1 MEEAMVLYR
10 ARFVQQLLG
19 PVHEA
24 SAESCPGTIGHI
36 TLDAKQTG
44 TRSAGNPHA
53 ACDEAGI
60 GNGFTVRI
68 LRHSQ
73 RKQGAPARLDLR
85 STAPVLD
92 PTFRGGHG
100 NNGIIRSPF
109 SAMALLDNFRGDG
122 GNGGIIRSPLSVSI
136 LLDHLR
142 EWPPFVFFHTSRK
155 NVTCMSAVPPGLR
168 MDFWFRQP
176 HAEARG

>member
-73 RKQGAPARLDLR
+73 RKQGAPARLELR

-92 PTFRGGHG
+92 PTLERVLETTASFEA
-100 NNGIIRSPF
+100 RSAPRLY
-109 SAMALLDNFRGDG
+109 STVTMVAGLRSVAKAMELPPEPNVRAPALDPTDERDGEQEYGPDNEAPADERA
-122 GNGGIIRSPLSVSI
+122 GNG
-136 LLDHLR
+136 
-142 EWPPFVFFHTSRK
+142 
-155 NVTCMSAVPPGLR
+155 
-168 MDFWFRQP
+168 
-176 HAEARG
+176 

>member
-73 RKQGAPARLDLR
+73 GNREHQLGWTYGAPRQS
-85 STAPVLD
+85 STLLLERVLE
-92 PTFRGGHG
+92 TTASF
-100 NNGIIRSPF
+100 
-109 SAMALLDNFRGDG
+109 
-122 GNGGIIRSPLSVSI
+122 
-136 LLDHLR
+136 
-142 EWPPFVFFHTSRK
+142 
-155 NVTCMSAVPPGLR
+155 
-168 MDFWFRQP
+168 
-176 HAEARG
+176 EARSAPRLYSTERYSEPCRRVSRSKSCEPVSVFSGDTHGMQSAFRNRSE

>member
-53 ACDEAGI
+53 AWDEAGI
-60 GNGFTVRI
+60 GDGVTGRI

-85 STAPVLD
+85 SPAPVLD
-92 PTFRGGHG
+92 PTFREGLG

-109 SAMALLDNFRGDG
+109 NAKTLPDPN
-122 GNGGIIRSPLSVSI
+122 
-136 LLDHLR
+136 LR
-142 EWPPFVFFHTSRK
+142 TLKCETAGRWSGEP
-155 NVTCMSAVPPGLR
+155 VTG
-168 MDFWFRQP
+168 
-176 HAEARG
+176 